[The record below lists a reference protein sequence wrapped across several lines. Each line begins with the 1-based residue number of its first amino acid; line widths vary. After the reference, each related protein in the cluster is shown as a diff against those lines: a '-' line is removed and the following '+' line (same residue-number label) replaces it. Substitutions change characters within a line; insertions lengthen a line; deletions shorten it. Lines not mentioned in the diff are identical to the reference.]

1 MQALP
6 SRELDI
12 AAEEATVRALQDHP
26 EWAGYLTAMLA
37 WESGDPRWPG
47 DDRHWLWQDARTP
60 PAVIGAMIVADL
72 VTMVSSSRS
81 STHYRL
87 SDAAVVRSA
96 LQTVNAAP
104 PSGQEP
110 LDVDSLFDAVVGLEK
125 EKSLLRYAVQSEKP
139 VHALLIGPPATAK
152 SLLLSDLGRLPG
164 AEYYVGS
171 SISKS
176 GLVGFLLQQRPR
188 ILCIDELHTMDR
200 ADMSPLYSLMADGLV
215 TRLHH
220 GKRERVQ
227 MDTKVFAGCNET
239 RQIPAP
245 ILSRFA
251 QLTLQPYT
259 KTEFIQVAARVLET
273 REGLGPNVALFIAQE
288 IADHTTD
295 VRDAVRV
302 ARMSH
307 SLASGKHD
315 PVQARDVIR
324 AMFSGSK
331 LASVK

>member
-1 MQALP
+1 MQAVP
-6 SRELDI
+6 SHELDI
-12 AAEEATVRALQDHP
+12 AIEEATVRAIQDHP

-37 WESGDPRWPG
+37 FESGAPRWQG
-47 DDRHWLWQDARTP
+47 DDRLWLWQDARTP

-87 SDAAVVRSA
+87 SDAAAVRSA

-104 PSGQEP
+104 PDGKEP
-110 LDVDSLFDAVVGLEK
+110 LDVEGLFDAVVGLDK
-125 EKSLLRYAVQSEKP
+125 EKALLRYAVQSDKP

-188 ILCIDELHTMDR
+188 ILCVDELHTMDR

-220 GKRERVQ
+220 GRRERVT

-239 RQIPAP
+239 KPIPAP

-259 KTEFIQVAARVLET
+259 TREFIEVAARVLAT

-288 IADHTTD
+288 ISAYTND

-302 ARMSH
+302 ARMSF
-307 SLASGKHD
+307 ASATGYHD

-324 AMFSGSK
+324 TMFTRGPER
-331 LASVK
+331 VK